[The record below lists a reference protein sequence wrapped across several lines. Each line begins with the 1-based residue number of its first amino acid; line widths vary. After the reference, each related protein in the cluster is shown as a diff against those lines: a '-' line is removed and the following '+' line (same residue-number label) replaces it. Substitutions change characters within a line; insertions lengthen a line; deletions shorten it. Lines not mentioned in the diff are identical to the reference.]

1 MRIFYDTEFLE
12 DGHTIELISIGMVRE
27 DGKELY
33 CVVKDNLTMQR
44 AVEHEWLRGNVVP
57 SLPIKVLEQAYGLLD
72 APDRFGRWHSF
83 GNLFEWDEK
92 HPDYPCVMD
101 RHQVMRKVREF
112 VLTAPK
118 PELWAWY
125 GAYDHVAI
133 AQLFGTM
140 AQLPDAF
147 PMVTCDL
154 KQEAMRLGNP
164 PLPKQEKGKHNALAD
179 ARHNRL
185 IWQAL
190 QPNAFGG
197 PLAQILPVPVEAPAE
212 GEGRRDPRLWQY
224 TIGGVPGVMGT
235 NLPVTEPEP
244 AAPSDWNGGWQ

>member
-33 CVVKDNLTMQR
+33 CVVKDDLTMQR

-57 SLPIKVLEQAYGLLD
+57 SLPIKVLDQAYGLLT
-72 APDRFGRWHSF
+72 AEDRFGRTHEF

-92 HPDYPCVMD
+92 HPDYACVMD

-112 VLTAPK
+112 VLTTPK

-140 AQLPDAF
+140 AQLPEAF
-147 PMVTCDL
+147 PMITCDL

-179 ARHNRL
+179 ARHNQR
-185 IWQAL
+185 IWYAL
-190 QPNAFGG
+190 QAY
-197 PLAQILPVPVEAPAE
+197 PLRPIEQAAMTAA
-212 GEGRRDPRLWQY
+212 EGRREPRAWQY
-224 TIGGVPGVMGT
+224 PIGGI
-235 NLPVTEPEP
+235 
-244 AAPSDWNGGWQ
+244 APNPSADWNGGWQ